1 MRKKAKAS
9 DSHGM
14 VLRRDQFAIAANMDG
29 SFSFHV
35 PQFPEDVPVP
45 RSVLLIAAV
54 AARIDDEKW
63 VGEMIGGMID
73 RLIDEAHA
81 KGA

>member
-1 MRKKAKAS
+1 MRKKAS
-9 DSHGM
+9 DSQGS

-29 SFSFHV
+29 SFSFYV
-35 PQFPEDVPVP
+35 PDLPEDVHVP

-63 VGEMIGGMID
+63 VREMIGGMLG
-73 RLIDEAHA
+73 RLIDEADGRKA
-81 KGA
+81 